1 MFNELNKQFSSTI
14 KEGIDLQSMEFK
26 PLKDYIGKTV
36 KVDGFFF
43 TKSDYGEQVVVVGN
57 GAKINMPKRAVD
69 VFKKIQASGDMVEA
83 VLAGKLEMINI
94 TPVKGKNG
102 VETTGYELHDC

>member
-14 KEGIDLQSMEFK
+14 KKGIDLESMEFK
-26 PLKDYIGKTV
+26 PLKDFIGKTV

-57 GAKINMPKRAVD
+57 GAKIKMPKRAVD
-69 VFKKIQASGDMVEA
+69 IFKNIQASAEMLDA
-83 VLAGKLEMINI
+83 VLSGKLEIINI
-94 TPVKGKNG
+94 TPVKCKNG